1 MKMITIIDY
10 GMGNLRSVQKSLEGV
25 GYKAEITS
33 DPEKVAAASG
43 IILPGVGAFA
53 DAIENL
59 KTSGMVDAIMHVV
72 KEGKPL
78 LGICLGMQLL
88 MTVSEENGFYDGL
101 GIIEGQVLKI
111 PSIVKVPHMGWNSIT
126 IKRDHKL
133 ISGVKNNSYFYFVH
147 SYYVKPDNE
156 EYAAASTHYGID
168 YCSIIARDNV
178 MGIQFHPEKSSS
190 LGQKI
195 LRNFGEM
202 I

>member
-1 MKMITIIDY
+1 MITIIDY
-10 GMGNLRSVQKSLEGV
+10 GMGNLRSVQKSLEGI

-33 DPEKVAAASG
+33 DPDKVAVSSG
-43 IILPGVGAFA
+43 VIVPGVGAFA
-53 DAIENL
+53 DAIKNL
-59 KTSGMVDAIMHVV
+59 KANGMADAIVEVV

-88 MTVSEENGFYDGL
+88 MTVSEENGLHNGL
-101 GIIEGQVLKI
+101 GLIEGQVLKI
-111 PSIVKVPHMGWNSIT
+111 PSTVKVPHMGWNSIK
-126 IKRDHKL
+126 INREHKL
-133 ISGVKNNSYFYFVH
+133 ISGIKDNSYFYFVH
-147 SYYVKPDNE
+147 SYYVRPDNE
-156 EYAAASTHYGID
+156 DYIVAYTHYGID

-190 LGQKI
+190 LGQQI

>member
-1 MKMITIIDY
+1 MITIIDY

>member
-1 MKMITIIDY
+1 MITIIDY

-33 DPEKVAAASG
+33 DPDKVAAASG

-59 KTSGMVDAIMHVV
+59 KTSGMVDAIMHVI
-72 KEGKPL
+72 KKGKPL

-88 MTVSEENGFYDGL
+88 MTVSEENGFYNGL
-101 GIIEGQVLKI
+101 GVIEGQVLKI
-111 PSIVKVPHMGWNSIT
+111 PATVKVPHMGWNSIT
-126 IKRDHKL
+126 VKREHKL

-156 EYAAASTHYGID
+156 EYAAAYTHYGID
-168 YCSIIARDNV
+168 YCSIIAKDNV

-190 LGQKI
+190 LGQII